1 MMNVDFRGPDDPL
14 NTQFVLSC
22 FDEKKLCPRFY
33 GKNDKLTVYEA
44 LTKDMHAE
52 VKSQWGELKCH
63 CSRIPIL
70 RLSKTAKNLNKVFLI
85 CGTPA
90 SAETRC
96 KYFQWIHTALFIDKR
111 PPHKLK
117 YATNLSR
124 AEWMRQAEANVETWK
139 QRHGWYN
146 KQDAQTQTSCLNQF
160 AESAQTFAE
169 SAKKQEEQRK
179 AQTKY
184 PWKSTP
190 LPSTFQSSPEIAKEL
205 KKREQWKEVV
215 SIANHR
221 FNSRVKGWHHL
232 PPADAN
238 VAEYLE
244 KQKSQGHSLSPADEK
259 FLNACIAEKYD
270 EWKPPG
276 AEKYEKNEATIA
288 EAVFEDWSFG
298 YLPEK
303 VFSLASY
310 CRKKK
315 KEGLPLTPVEERF
328 FAQLVNVHADEQKQE
343 KEKRFLQECDA
354 NNAERRKCGLLPYSY
369 ETFRTFGSGIF

>member
-1 MMNVDFRGPDDPL
+1 M
-14 NTQFVLSC
+14 
-22 FDEKKLCPRFY
+22 
-33 GKNDKLTVYEA
+33 
-44 LTKDMHAE
+44 
-52 VKSQWGELKCH
+52 
-63 CSRIPIL
+63 
-70 RLSKTAKNLNKVFLI
+70 
-85 CGTPA
+85 
-90 SAETRC
+90 
-96 KYFQWIHTALFIDKR
+96 
-111 PPHKLK
+111 
-117 YATNLSR
+117 
-124 AEWMRQAEANVETWK
+124 
-139 QRHGWYN
+139 
-146 KQDAQTQTSCLNQF
+146 
-160 AESAQTFAE
+160 
-169 SAKKQEEQRK
+169 
-179 AQTKY
+179 
-184 PWKSTP
+184 
-190 LPSTFQSSPEIAKEL
+190 
-205 KKREQWKEVV
+205 

-270 EWKPPG
+270 EWKPPPG

-303 VFSLASY
+303 VCSLASY

-328 FAQLVNVHADEQKQE
+328 FAQLVNVYAPEETDKQKQE